1 MFDVSIQVNRT
12 DLSDEY
18 LSQLTQLGVDRLDFT
33 NGSSFPGVEKQ
44 GYPDV
49 DGLLELKEQ
58 VRSYGLR
65 VNRVTLPD
73 IGAEFMSGESDDRT
87 PVENSVRALE
97 AFAEAGFPIARQ
109 RFAGSTF
116 PALKERY
123 DAVHRGG
130 MVNRAERLP
139 LDARETGSG
148 GTSSDESGNWWEEGS
163 GGGRMSP
170 DELDAWWDRFFDVY
184 DELVP
189 VADRTGIKLAMHPS
203 DTPNHHV
210 PFDGIGLNRI
220 IDRYPSPQVG
230 LIYCVGTRAEAGG
243 SSLVMDEINHFG
255 RKDRIFLVHMRNVR
269 GNLATAGAFEE
280 TLLDD
285 GDLNVYQIFKALEAV
300 GFSGCVNPDHL
311 PGITGDTDNGM
322 VSGGYSVGYLKAM
335 GAALEQSRDP
345 RV

>member
-1 MFDVSIQVNRT
+1 MFDVSVQVSRT

-18 LSQLTQLGVDRLDFT
+18 LTQLTQLGVDRLDFT
-33 NGSSFPGVEKQ
+33 VGSSFPGVDEQ
-44 GYPDV
+44 GYPDLDAV
-49 DGLLELKEQ
+49 LELKER

-73 IGAEFMSGESDDRT
+73 IGEEFMSGESEDMT
-87 PVENSVRALE
+87 PVENSVRTLE
-97 AFAEAGFPIARQ
+97 VFAEAGFPIARQ

-116 PALKERY
+116 PGLTERY

-130 MVNRAERLP
+130 MVNRGERL
-139 LDARETGSG
+139 DFG
-148 GTSSDESGNWWEEGS
+148 DESDDGDGWEAAV
-163 GGGRMSP
+163 GGVKGASSRP
-170 DELDAWWDRFFDVY
+170 APEELEAWWDRFCAVY

-189 VADRTGIKLAMHPS
+189 VADERDIKLGMHPS
-203 DTPNHHV
+203 DTPNYHV

-230 LIYCVGTRAEAGG
+230 IIYCVGTRAEAGG

-255 RKDRIFLVHMRNVR
+255 RKDRIFLVHVRNVR

-285 GDLNVYQIFKALEAV
+285 GDLQIYRILQELEKV
-300 GFSGCVNPDHL
+300 GFSGCINPDHL
-311 PGITGDTDNGM
+311 PGIAGDTQHSM
-322 VSGGYSVGYLKAM
+322 ISGGYSVGYLKAM
-335 GAALEQSRDP
+335 TAALAQSR
-345 RV
+345 